1 MSINYQDLTLALQ
14 IYTVVLCLIG
24 LFGNANLIIATCR
37 HKTLRTKMGCL
48 IMISTIAHTICLVS
62 ELICVKL
69 KLRFTQTHRD
79 ECFRSVVVYM
89 FAVLFQSTLFLM
101 MAIDLFL
108 AVIMPIR
115 HKLWRRGPY
124 LFVLCIP
131 PLLFSCFALFIEEI
145 YINHD
150 DLLICTVTLAAP
162 PTVRFWGTLVTFSTI
177 FLAVTLIFITAFKV
191 HVNERESARRILRH
205 SNSIT
210 SNTKCSDAKL
220 LKSLSTLMFVFICSW
235 SLSILLSHVSLYF
248 TKSIAYEIQKYNIL
262 LSLPTFCQNFFV
274 TGLRSPRY
282 AKAYAEQLSFLPFDL
297 AGSSWLS
304 ECNNFEDSEQRL
316 RGWRRTASRTASKIG
331 RINIGAEKWEES
343 SVFLVVHPGCTNL
356 NQLISNNVG
365 PKTPGWRRD
374 GKLRELHFF
383 V

>member
-48 IMISTIAHTICLVS
+48 IMISTIAHTICLLS

-191 HVNERESARRILRH
+191 HANERESARRILRH

-297 AGSSWLS
+297 LGFQDSPTSRTVSS
-304 ECNNFEDSEQRL
+304 NFEDGGGQL
-316 RGWRRTASRTASKIG
+316 PGQLPTLDQYRRSKME
-331 RINIGAEKWEES
+331 EK
-343 SVFLVVHPGCTNL
+343 FRFPGCPSRMH
-356 NQLISNNVG
+356 QLEPTGMKDFEYSFKGAV
-365 PKTPGWRRD
+365 
-374 GKLRELHFF
+374 
-383 V
+383 